1 MPLEKNPMLWFK
13 YVICSVFIGAL
24 LEFIAAC
31 GRFYTYQ
38 PRWIVVITVVLWFGL
53 IFGTLAQLWRRRS
66 GMFQLVSGTVLAAIA
81 ELQNAL
87 RINPSVG
94 WKFAPGWPFG
104 ITNVWVRSLVVGLA
118 GGIVVVIVNY
128 LMRLLYKKR
137 LRLG

>member
-1 MPLEKNPMLWFK
+1 MRSPAAANAW
-13 YVICSVFIGAL
+13 
-24 LEFIAAC
+24 EFRQ
-31 GRFYTYQ
+31 GH
-38 PRWIVVITVVLWFGL
+38 RWGL
-53 IFGTLAQLWRRRS
+53 ILIAVYALI
-66 GMFQLVSGTVLAAIA
+66 VAIV

-104 ITNVWVRSLVVGLA
+104 ITNVWVRSLVVCLA
-118 GGIVVVIVNY
+118 GGVFVVIVNY